1 MYKKSRII
9 KIAALVFCT
18 GVLLGGIG
26 TGMAIAEYTS
36 LEYAGEHVLGE
47 ENMTTESIDV
57 AVVPEDG
64 KKIRVN
70 RSYWVRKVNYG
81 EQIPA
86 DTIRY
91 VVKYNTKLME
101 FSAEYREYEYDS
113 DSDSDGREDEE
124 WLKQYQGTVYLDYWS
139 KGSEFDLIMSQKDR
153 ILEDLKQGKFGSY
166 QIRSIE
172 SVEVWANPEM
182 KPFLV
187 ME

>member
-64 KKIRVN
+64 KKIRID
-70 RSYWVRKVNYG
+70 RDYWVRTVNYG

-101 FSAEYREYEYDS
+101 FSAEYREYEYDP
-113 DSDSDGREDEE
+113 DGGEDEE
-124 WLKQYQGTVYLDYWS
+124 WLKQYQGMVLLDYWS

-172 SVEVWANPEM
+172 SIEVWANPEM
-182 KPFLV
+182 KPLLV
-187 ME
+187 VE